1 MLLSFERPF
10 VGAFAVE
17 IPRAM
22 LRRCNGL
29 AQAVPPES
37 TEHGQTDNFE
47 VLQELGISC
56 RSLGDF
62 PAGDTGLPTPGLG
75 GALAAKERIRRV
87 QPRYCQAKAT
97 KRGRTG
103 G

>member
-1 MLLSFERPF
+1 
-10 VGAFAVE
+10 
-17 IPRAM
+17 M

-47 VLQELGISC
+47 VLQELGSSC

-75 GALAAKERIRRV
+75 GALARQGANTTSATEVLPSEGNEARQDERQEVI
-87 QPRYCQAKAT
+87 AS
-97 KRGRTG
+97 
-103 G
+103 